1 MSKKK
6 QYPHQQEFNVS
17 PKRNTKENS
26 WYRRKK

>member
-1 MSKKK
+1 MSKK
-6 QYPHQQEFNVS
+6 QYPHQQGFNVN